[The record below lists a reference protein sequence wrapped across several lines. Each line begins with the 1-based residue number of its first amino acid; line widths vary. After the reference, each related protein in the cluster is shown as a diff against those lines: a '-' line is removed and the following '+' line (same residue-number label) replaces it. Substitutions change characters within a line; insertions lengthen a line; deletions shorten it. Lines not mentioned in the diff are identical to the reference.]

1 MRWIKW
7 IAAVVVLVILAAVL
21 GLPHLNDFQRG
32 GRVTL
37 AGLKGEVRVA
47 RDEKGIAYIH
57 AADENDL
64 IRAQGFV
71 TAQDRLFP
79 MQLARLFATGRIAE
93 LVGEKGKRATS

>member
-7 IAAVVVLVILAAVL
+7 IAAAAIALILAVVLLF
-21 GLPHLNDFQRG
+21 PRLNDFQQG

-37 AGLKGEVRVA
+37 AGLKGEVRVV
-47 RDEKGIAYIH
+47 RDEKGMAYIH

-79 MQLARLFATGRIAE
+79 MQLTRLFATGRIAE
-93 LVGEKGKRATS
+93 LAMSGIRSNLS